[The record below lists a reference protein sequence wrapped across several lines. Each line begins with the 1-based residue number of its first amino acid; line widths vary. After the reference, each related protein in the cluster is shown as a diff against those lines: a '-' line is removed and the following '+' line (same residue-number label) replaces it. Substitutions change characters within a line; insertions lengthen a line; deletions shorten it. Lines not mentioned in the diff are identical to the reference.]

1 MPEKFD
7 KFDPNKDEGDV
18 LRSSEVKNWS
28 IEFGNENSEV
38 QQSDQLPRPEI
49 VAEFLTVILTKDSRR
64 HSLKGRVRNALSTA
78 WKNIKWKLKCC

>member
-18 LRSSEVKNWS
+18 LGSSEVKNWS

-38 QQSDQLPRPEI
+38 QLSDQLPRPEI
-49 VAEFLTVILTKDSRR
+49 VAEFLTVFLTKDSPR
-64 HSLKGRVRNALSTA
+64 HS
-78 WKNIKWKLKCC
+78 